1 MVYFPNHAQT
11 AKLRIPTSVLTNGQS
26 GLPNTFRWLCKWAS
40 RQFNSSGQ
48 FRDPSHVLAP
58 GETCFSL
65 SQSAMFTKLLV
76 FVQFPQERFK
86 ILLFCTVPYMLHPCE
101 PCLARVANYVYNQ
114 LPSVKC
120 RRHYLH
126 AKGSHNNKCLT
137 FTTFTLFTGGRGRCS
152 IFCMCINGKFCDF

>member
-1 MVYFPNHAQT
+1 MVCFPNHAQT

-65 SQSAMFTKLLV
+65 TKLLV
-76 FVQFPQERFK
+76 FVHLNNVQFPQERFK
-86 ILLFCTVPYMLHPCE
+86 ILLYCTVQCCTLYASPLRAMFSACSQLCLQPAAFCQVPPPLSPC
-101 PCLARVANYVYNQ
+101 
-114 LPSVKC
+114 
-120 RRHYLH
+120 
-126 AKGSHNNKCLT
+126 KGLT
-137 FTTFTLFTGGRGRCS
+137 Q
-152 IFCMCINGKFCDF
+152 

>member
-1 MVYFPNHAQT
+1 MVYFPDHAQT

-26 GLPNTFRWLCKWAS
+26 GLPNTFLWLCKWAS

-76 FVQFPQERFK
+76 FVQFHK
-86 ILLFCTVPYMLHPCE
+86 
-101 PCLARVANYVYNQ
+101 
-114 LPSVKC
+114 
-120 RRHYLH
+120 
-126 AKGSHNNKCLT
+126 KGSRYCFTAQYSKTLYASPLRAMFSACSQLCLQPAA
-137 FTTFTLFTGGRGRCS
+137 
-152 IFCMCINGKFCDF
+152 FCQAPPPLSPCKGLIQ

>member
-65 SQSAMFTKLLV
+65 SQPERHVHQLAGVCSISTRKVQDTALLHCV
-76 FVQFPQERFK
+76 YS
-86 ILLFCTVPYMLHPCE
+86 TPYMLHPCE

-137 FTTFTLFTGGRGRCS
+137 FTTFTLFTGGWGEVQYFS
-152 IFCMCINGKFCDF
+152 YV